1 MSSIYIFNGKDITMN
16 VCIQIHDVINLLQE
30 QENIDFLEAFQRF
43 YLSNT
48 YETLTNVENGLWAE
62 SAQYILSRYNE
73 EIESK
78 RKNDLN
84 VHFFKS
90 FIISVLTSSGES
102 TLIYS

>member
-73 EIESK
+73 EI
-78 RKNDLN
+78 
-84 VHFFKS
+84 KS
-90 FIISVLTSSGES
+90 GSLK
-102 TLIYS
+102 